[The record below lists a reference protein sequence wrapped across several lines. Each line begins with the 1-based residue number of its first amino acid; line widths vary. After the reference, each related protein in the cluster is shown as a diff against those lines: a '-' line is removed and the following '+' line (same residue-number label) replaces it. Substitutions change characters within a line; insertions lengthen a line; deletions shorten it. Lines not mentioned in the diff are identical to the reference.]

1 MIEHARRQG
10 EAAHCLF
17 IDLDEFRAVND
28 SLGRGAGDE
37 VLVAVC
43 EAVMASVRA
52 TDVVGRWAGDQFV
65 VVGPGTG
72 TSPLEME
79 RRVRGDLAESPPVPP
94 EVWSGRVSIGSATL
108 VPWDEG
114 NIDSLLRRAEE
125 DMQLRRSL
133 RRQSR
138 ARSIGGAPGAGAEPV
153 RTERRTNPPLSS

>member
-1 MIEHARRQG
+1 
-10 EAAHCLF
+10 
-17 IDLDEFRAVND
+17 
-28 SLGRGAGDE
+28 
-37 VLVAVC
+37 
-43 EAVMASVRA
+43 VRA

-65 VVGPGTG
+65 VIGPGTG

-79 RRVRGDLAESPPVPP
+79 RRVRAHLAGRPPVPSQ
-94 EVWSGRVSIGSATL
+94 VWDGRVSIGSATL

-138 ARSIGGAPGAGAEPV
+138 TRTVTAPPPADGPEHP
-153 RTERRTNPPLSS
+153 ERRSKPPRAKPSS